1 MNSKNILIIIFLLGF
16 SSINPQVVATKWES
30 VFESGEKI
38 ILIDTSSIK
47 QFESQI
53 SVLTLTTF
61 KKPQLLASL
70 DKEVASIKTQLL
82 FNAASKKYSVIGTLY
97 YDQNLKILGETSL
110 PGFTTEGERFSLL
123 IEGDE
128 AMTSVFNRC
137 LKFLK
142 SNLTVIEQKE
152 FSKEGEKNKNVSI
165 VEEQKPKNQATLPSQ
180 KPNTT
185 DADKNKI
192 VQQVEEQKP
201 KNQAT
206 LPSQKP
212 NTTDVDKN
220 KIVQQVEEPK
230 NKINL
235 PDKIIDNKD
244 SSKSA
249 DRVSIYLS
257 KKDSVQKAELAKSA
271 KIKTNNDQPVVTE
284 ISKPKVGDKQSKSSD
299 QNYFYN
305 SNNESNPRNMIF
317 SDGTKYCFQVSSWKI
332 KSVADREVRKLK
344 QKGLSAFIT
353 QGLVKGSNWYR
364 VRVGYFDSIEDAES
378 NLKKLKR

>member
-30 VFESGEKI
+30 VFESGDKI

-152 FSKEGEKNKNVSI
+152 FSKEGEKNKNVPI
-165 VEEQKPKNQATLPSQ
+165 VEEQKPKNLATLPSQ

-185 DADKNKI
+185 DADKNKT
-192 VQQVEEQKP
+192 VQQ
-201 KNQAT
+201 
-206 LPSQKP
+206 
-212 NTTDVDKN
+212 
-220 KIVQQVEEPK
+220 IEEPK